1 MTYYYRYL
9 TAGSIATKALLDD
22 RELLSVAKTA
32 NQSVT
37 SSTVNVAD
45 NHLTLPVA
53 ANAIYHVSVVV
64 IVSGAQ
70 AADWKQQWTFPAGA
84 TGQRF
89 THGPE
94 TPTTTVRATK
104 IQTRSATIATSL
116 GYGTDGTENSLIRE
130 EIWLTTAGTAGSFAL
145 TWSQLVANATATT
158 VRAGSWMTAQR
169 VV

>member
-22 RELLSVAKTA
+22 RALLSVTKTA

-70 AADWKQQWTFPAGA
+70 AGDWKQQWTFPAGA

-94 TPTTTVRATK
+94 TPTTTV
-104 IQTRSATIATSL
+104 
-116 GYGTDGTENSLIRE
+116 
-130 EIWLTTAGTAGSFAL
+130 
-145 TWSQLVANATATT
+145 
-158 VRAGSWMTAQR
+158 
-169 VV
+169 